1 MQKINKY
8 FLEALKASLKGESVE
23 WSSAELSFEEFS
35 QLYQLANIHNVL
47 SMIFEST
54 FNCEVAKQ
62 MPPQFMRTYRRNVIQ
77 LIAQQTMK
85 SLGFQELSDHLRS
98 NDIKPCVVKGI
109 VCRNLY
115 PNPDARVS
123 GDEDV
128 FILEEQFRICH
139 KVLADYGMIL
149 AEPELETEIVYEVP
163 FFKPGTPLYIE
174 LHKHMFPPESEAYG
188 NLNRFFDGIHNRAEK
203 PHKGEC
209 GLIEEEINGSKFL
222 TMNHTDHLLYLILHS
237 FKHFLHSGFGI
248 RQVCDINLYATAYGV
263 DIDWEY
269 ILSCLEEV
277 RADLFAAAMFVI
289 GEKYL
294 TFDSVKACYPDFWK
308 SIKVD
313 ETAMLEDLL
322 DSGVFGQS
330 DMSRKHSSNITLNA
344 MIADKRGKK
353 VRTNKIQTAIRAICL
368 PASSLSRRFTYL
380 KRMPFLLPIAWIQ
393 RVCIYKKEL
402 ARNQENNNAIDSIK
416 IGNERVELMR
426 KYGIIK

>member
-1 MQKINKY
+1 MRKINTF
-8 FLEALKASLKGESVE
+8 FLEALKASLNGESVS
-23 WSSAELSFEEFS
+23 WSTEDISFEEFS
-35 QLYQLANIHNVL
+35 QLYKISDIHNVL
-47 SMIFEST
+47 PMIFEAT
-54 FNCEVAKQ
+54 FSCEVAKQ
-62 MPPQFMRTYRRNVIQ
+62 MSPQFMKMYRRNVIQ

-85 SLGFQELSDHLRS
+85 SSGFQELSDYLRS

-115 PNPDARVS
+115 LNPDARVS

-128 FILEEQFRICH
+128 FIPEEQFGVSH
-139 KVLADYGMIL
+139 KALAGFGMIP
-149 AEPELETEIVYEVP
+149 AEPEQDIETVYEVP
-163 FFKPGTPLYIE
+163 YFNPGTPLYIE

-188 NLNRFFDGIHNRAEK
+188 NLNRFFDGIHNRTEK

-248 RQVCDINLYATAYGV
+248 RQVCDINLYATAYGS

-277 RADLFAAAMFVI
+277 RAELFAVSMFVI

-294 TFDSVKACYPDFWK
+294 TFDPVKACYPECWK
-308 SIKVD
+308 SINVD

-344 MIADKRGKK
+344 MIADKRGK
-353 VRTNKIQTAIRAICL
+353 
-368 PASSLSRRFTYL
+368 
-380 KRMPFLLPIAWIQ
+380 
-393 RVCIYKKEL
+393 
-402 ARNQENNNAIDSIK
+402 
-416 IGNERVELMR
+416 
-426 KYGIIK
+426 